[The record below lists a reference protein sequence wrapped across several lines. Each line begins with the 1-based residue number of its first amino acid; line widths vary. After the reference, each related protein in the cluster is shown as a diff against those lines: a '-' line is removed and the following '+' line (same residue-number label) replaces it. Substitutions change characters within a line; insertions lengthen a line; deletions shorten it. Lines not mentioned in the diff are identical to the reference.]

1 MLNFEKRICDF
12 KPFRA
17 EDIVA
22 LKQIYIDRVKSRID
36 QSLFESTDQF
46 INIIHKLVCD
56 IVSVLADSKCFVN
69 FLPTIEIIQ

>member
-1 MLNFEKRICDF
+1 MMNFDKRICE

-22 LKQIYIDRVKSRID
+22 LKQIFIDRVKSRIE

-46 INIIHKLVCD
+46 INIIDKLVFD
-56 IVSVLADSKCFVN
+56 IVSVLADRKSFFN
-69 FLPTIEIIQ
+69 FTTTIEIFQ